1 MPRQPA
7 RGLPCNGV
15 NTKMLPIAFFGLK
28 SIFCGQ
34 PQKIVTIIMGHLKD
48 ILFVV
53 TALQGGSQEAVQV
66 LFGPKIWFFYASPI
80 YYIDITHLFGVS
92 RTRLNTIIT
101 IVLNLTVLHGIALLA
116 SAPGLYLARHLSTLY
131 KLTHLR
137 QTLSSWKLCYRL
149 FFARRPKHEIDLIF
163 RQVNFQLGKLLENFE
178 KKMSAKHFGCNK
190 PWGEYQRLQDSP
202 RSLYE
207 FNLKA
212 FRP

>member
-1 MPRQPA
+1 MAEFQAKNTPQQPA

-48 ILFVV
+48 NLFVL
-53 TALQGGSQEAVQV
+53 TALQGPSPFLAQN
-66 LFGPKIWFFYASPI
+66 LIFFTLHW
-80 YYIDITHLFGVS
+80 YII
-92 RTRLNTIIT
+92 NI
-101 IVLNLTVLHGIALLA
+101 
-116 SAPGLYLARHLSTLY
+116 LY

-190 PWGEYQRLQDSP
+190 PWGEYRRLQDSP
-202 RSLYE
+202 RSSYE

-212 FRP
+212 LRP

>member
-1 MPRQPA
+1 MSRLWSDQVPIKMQKFRQK
-7 RGLPCNGV
+7 RGPGSWPEAHLATGSTQKCCLFGV
-15 NTKMLPIAFFGLK
+15 M
-28 SIFCGQ
+28 
-34 PQKIVTIIMGHLKD
+34 IVTKSLDHFWKKW
-48 ILFVV
+48 ILAQKSDFLHF
-53 TALQGGSQEAVQV
+53 T
-66 LFGPKIWFFYASPI
+66 Y
-80 YYIDITHLFGVS
+80 ITHLFGLS
-92 RTRLNTIIT
+92 RTRLNAIIT
-101 IVLNLTVLHGIALLA
+101 IVLYLTVLHGIALLA

-190 PWGEYQRLQDSP
+190 PWGEYRRLQDSP
-202 RSLYE
+202 RSSYE

-212 FRP
+212 LRP